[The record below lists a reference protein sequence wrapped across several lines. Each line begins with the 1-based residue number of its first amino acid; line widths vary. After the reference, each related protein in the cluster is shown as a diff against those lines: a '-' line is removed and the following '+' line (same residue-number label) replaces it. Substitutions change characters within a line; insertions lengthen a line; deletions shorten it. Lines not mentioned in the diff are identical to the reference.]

1 MLRLNQIN
9 DVILPFIAFFLM
21 SIPEIIL
28 TFFNILILMPTL
40 ASLTKFDKWWVRGF
54 DFPRLQI
61 SFLILIMIFLSFIYY
76 TFEEVWHYIIMIL
89 LIGSFI
95 YQAVKIFPYTIL
107 AKKEVLKFKG
117 NDPKSVISILISNVL
132 TTNKRSDKLIAHVK
146 AQKPDILLTLE
157 SDQRWENELS
167 VLEDE
172 YIYHIKIPMDNL
184 YGMHLYSK
192 LKLEDIEIKFL
203 ISDEIPS
210 IHGYIRLKNGE
221 RIKFHCLHPKPPS
234 PTEDDTSTNRD
245 AELLLVG
252 REINPDKESILVFGD
267 LNDVAWSRTTKLF
280 QKLSGLLDPRIG
292 RGFYNTFHVDH
303 VLLRWPLDHVFH
315 TSDFTLINLKRLKSI
330 DSDHFPVFV
339 KLNYEPRGRSFQE
352 KPEKANGD
360 EKEWADEKIEDANP
374 QETDL

>member
-1 MLRLNQIN
+1 MN
-9 DVILPFIAFFLM
+9 
-21 SIPEIIL
+21 IPEIIL
-28 TFFNILILMPTL
+28 TFFNMLILMPTL
-40 ASLTKFDKWWVRGF
+40 ASLTKFDKWWIRGF
-54 DFPRLQI
+54 DFPRIQI
-61 SFLILIMIFLSFIYY
+61 SLLITIMISLSFIYY
-76 TFEEVWHYIIMIL
+76 TFGEVWHYIIMIL
-89 LIGSFI
+89 LIGSFL

-117 NDPKSVISILISNVL
+117 NDPKAVISILISNVL

-146 AQKPDILLTLE
+146 AYKPDILLTLE

-172 YIYHIKIPMDNL
+172 YIYHVKIPMDNL

-210 IHGYIRLKNGE
+210 IHGYIRLENGE

-234 PTEDDTSTNRD
+234 PTEDATSTNRD

-252 REINPDKESILVFGD
+252 REINPEKESILVFGD

-315 TSDFTLINLKRLKSI
+315 TGDFTLINLKRLKSI

-360 EKEWADEKIEDANP
+360 EKEWADEKIADANP
-374 QETDL
+374 QVTDL

>member
-1 MLRLNQIN
+1 
-9 DVILPFIAFFLM
+9 
-21 SIPEIIL
+21 
-28 TFFNILILMPTL
+28 
-40 ASLTKFDKWWVRGF
+40 
-54 DFPRLQI
+54 
-61 SFLILIMIFLSFIYY
+61 
-76 TFEEVWHYIIMIL
+76 MIL

-252 REINPDKESILVFGD
+252 REINPEKEPILVFGD

-360 EKEWADEKIEDANP
+360 EKEWADEKIADANP

>member
-1 MLRLNQIN
+1 MFGKNQFY
-9 DVILPFIAFFLM
+9 DVSLQLIAFLM
-21 SIPEIIL
+21 STSEIIL
-28 TFFNILILMPTL
+28 VFFSVLMLLPTL
-40 ASLTKFDKWWVRGF
+40 ASLTKFDHWWVRGF
-54 DFPRLQI
+54 DFPRIQI
-61 SFLILIMIFLSFIYY
+61 SFLIILVISLSLFFY
-76 TFEEVWHYIIMIL
+76 TFETFWHYILLFL

-95 YQAVKIFPYTIL
+95 FQAVKIFPYTML
-107 AKKEVLKFKG
+107 SKKEVHKFKG
-117 NDPKSVISILISNVL
+117 DDPKAVISLLISNVL
-132 TTNKRSDKLIAHVK
+132 TTNKRSDKLIAHV
-146 AQKPDILLTLE
+146 QSYQPDILLTLE

-172 YIYHIKIPMDNL
+172 YIYNVKIPKDNF

-192 LKLEDIEIKFL
+192 LKLEEIEIKHL

-210 IHGYIRLKNGE
+210 IHGYLRLRNGE
-221 RIKFHCLHPKPPS
+221 KIKFHCLHPKPPS

-252 REINPDKESILVFGD
+252 RELDAEKESILVFGD

-292 RGFYNTFHVDH
+292 RGFYNTFHVDYA
-303 VLLRWPLDHVFH
+303 LLRWPLDHVFH
-315 TSDFTLINLKRLKSI
+315 TRDFTLIKLKRLKSI
-330 DSDHFPVFV
+330 NSDHFPMFI
-339 KLNYEPRGRSFQE
+339 KLNYEPRGKSFQE

-360 EKEWADEKIEDANP
+360 EKEWANEKIADGNP